1 MKNKENLQYFES
13 KSMKGLYQNMKDW
26 QVKNE
31 KRLLSTDIQQDGHL
45 FTCIALTNPTEVVL
59 CAPNGD
65 YLRLNKEFTERE
77 MGGAI
82 HKWAPSLSIIIEP

>member
-13 KSMKGLYQNMKDW
+13 KSMKGLYQTMKDW

-65 YLRLNKEFTERE
+65 YLGLNNYGMNRNRE
-77 MGGAI
+77 YFRSEISALAVVI
-82 HKWAPSLSIIIEP
+82 K

>member
-13 KSMKGLYQNMKDW
+13 NTMKGLYETMKDW
-26 QVKNE
+26 QKQNK

-59 CAPNGD
+59 CDGSGD
-65 YLRLNKEFTERE
+65 ELMISYNNAATSAGIRTCGMLMVHSSN
-77 MGGAI
+77 
-82 HKWAPSLSIIIEP
+82 P

>member
-13 KSMKGLYQNMKDW
+13 KSMKGLYQTMKDW

-45 FTCIALTNPTEVVL
+45 FTCIALTNPTPTEVVL
-59 CAPNGD
+59 CDTEGNA
-65 YLRLNKEFTERE
+65 LNYVRDDKKTYTLAVWDRYNNTQY
-77 MGGAI
+77 
-82 HKWAPSLSIIIEP
+82 

>member
-13 KSMKGLYQNMKDW
+13 KSMKGLYQTMKDW

-65 YLRLNKEFTERE
+65 YLRLNKEFTRKE
-77 MGGAI
+77 MGLGI
-82 HKWAPSLSIIIEP
+82 YKRAPSLSIVVEP